1 MVTASTS
8 FPAEI
13 ASESYRQP
21 NYNFANRGNW
31 DHIFRPNLVNT
42 FNVGYN
48 DILSVIRCVDSPYA
62 NLFPTIPGAIS
73 NKLPPAMRISGYEGF
88 GCNSDGET
96 TRPAWLLN
104 DQLVWVRG
112 RHSLTFGGE
121 YRALQDKERTEG
133 NASGTYNFSTLNTG
147 LRGVQSGNGFASF
160 LLGAVDNASMYV
172 PTLATQYI
180 RQKYVALHV
189 NDSWKITS
197 SLTLSLGLRWDLS
210 TPTREKYDNWSFI
223 DLGRPN
229 PGAGGRPGALV
240 FAGDVAGTS
249 NPASFGQAYPESLF
263 YKAFAP
269 RVGFALALNPKT
281 VVRGGYGVFYQPLS
295 YPGWNSGVSG
305 GRDGFNTNVIL
316 SSTDGGITPATLFN
330 QGFSG
335 AQYQTPPFFDLT
347 YANGKYPGVYRE
359 FNNGHL
365 PYTQQWN
372 LTVERQVTK
381 DLHVTAAYVGNKG
394 THLISGIASPNVLN
408 PGLLNMGNALFD
420 QFTAG
425 QNTLHGVS
433 VPYAGWFEQMTNGQ
447 CQPTVA
453 QALLPYPQFCG
464 NLTAANENAGYSSF
478 HSFQA
483 KAEKRMTAGFMF
495 LASYTWSKFIS
506 SGIDQQFGS
515 GSDQYAGL
523 FSPFQRSRNKSLDA
537 QDVPHTFS
545 FTNLYE
551 LPFGKGHRF
560 LANAGGFV
568 NGLVS
573 GWQLNSILRLQSGT
587 PLFFRSSQCN
597 IPGQFAMGC
606 VPAILPGANPF
617 LTSYR

>member
-1 MVTASTS
+1 
-8 FPAEI
+8 
-13 ASESYRQP
+13 
-21 NYNFANRGNW
+21 
-31 DHIFRPNLVNT
+31 
-42 FNVGYN
+42 
-48 DILSVIRCVDSPYA
+48 
-62 NLFPTIPGAIS
+62 
-73 NKLPPAMRISGYEGF
+73 
-88 GCNSDGET
+88 
-96 TRPAWLLN
+96 
-104 DQLVWVRG
+104 
-112 RHSLTFGGE
+112 
-121 YRALQDKERTEG
+121 
-133 NASGTYNFSTLNTG
+133 
-147 LRGVQSGNGFASF
+147 
-160 LLGAVDNASMYV
+160 
-172 PTLATQYI
+172 
-180 RQKYVALHV
+180 
-189 NDSWKITS
+189 
-197 SLTLSLGLRWDLS
+197 
-210 TPTREKYDNWSFI
+210 
-223 DLGRPN
+223 
-229 PGAGGRPGALV
+229 
-240 FAGDVAGTS
+240 
-249 NPASFGQAYPESLF
+249 
-263 YKAFAP
+263 
-269 RVGFALALNPKT
+269 
-281 VVRGGYGVFYQPLS
+281 
-295 YPGWNSGVSG
+295 
-305 GRDGFNTNVIL
+305 
-316 SSTDGGITPATLFN
+316 
-330 QGFSG
+330 
-335 AQYQTPPFFDLT
+335 
-347 YANGKYPGVYRE
+347 
-359 FNNGHL
+359 
-365 PYTQQWN
+365 
-372 LTVERQVTK
+372 
-381 DLHVTAAYVGNKG
+381 VGNKG

-433 VPYAGWFEQMTNGQ
+433 VPYAGWFDQMTNGQ

-483 KAEKRMTAGFMF
+483 KAEKRMAAGFMF

-551 LPFGKGHRF
+551 LPIGKGHRF

-617 LTSYR
+617 LTSYGDWDPNTGPLLNKNAFENGSTGGVFSFTPGAGPRTANIRQSAFRKFDIVLQKSIPITERVRFQIRGEFFNVLNTHYFTQGTTWGQGGAIVTDVGSPLFGTWTGAVTTPRNIQVAGRLSF